1 MPKLKY
7 RETNENILE
16 SKQITAAQL
25 MYTTTDVTVAS
36 EEIKGTRK
44 KLIIRSHI
52 QTNSYGNVRINSYFM
67 IFNDIVKK
75 GVTAYLEDAL
85 TIYNNIK

>member
-16 SKQITAAQL
+16 SKQLAAAQL
-25 MYTTTDVTVAS
+25 LSTTTDVTLAS

-52 QTNSYGNVRINSYFM
+52 QTNSYGNARINSYFM
-67 IFNDIVKK
+67 VFNDVVKK
-75 GVTAYLEDAL
+75 GLTPYLDEAL
-85 TIYNNIK
+85 TIYNNL